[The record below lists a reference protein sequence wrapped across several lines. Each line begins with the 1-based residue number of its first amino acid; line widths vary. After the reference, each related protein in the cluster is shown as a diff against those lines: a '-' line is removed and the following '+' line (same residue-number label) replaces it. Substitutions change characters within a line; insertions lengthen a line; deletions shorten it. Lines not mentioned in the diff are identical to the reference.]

1 MSKKLLNEGTIK
13 RFMKLA
19 NLAPINNEMIS
30 EMAMDYKR
38 DDEPV
43 EEGHDADHMEEAAHG
58 DEEPM
63 EEMAHGDKEPMEEE
77 MELADEIEVAA
88 DAPAAAPEDLLRRVV
103 QAVAAEL
110 EVDVEIEG
118 DAVEAAADDE
128 GNDVNV
134 DVSDVEG
141 DVELDV
147 TDDNEGDVT
156 DADEEEEDAEMQMM
170 QEVEAMLAEAGI
182 EVVDDE
188 NSEQLTEDI
197 VKRVSARVAQR
208 LLKEFS

>member
-1 MSKKLLNEGTIK
+1 MSKKLLSEGTIK

-38 DDEPV
+38 DDEPM

-77 MELADEIEVAA
+77 LEMADEIEVEA
-88 DAPAAAPEDLLRRVV
+88 DAPADAPEDLLRRVV

-118 DAVEAAADDE
+118 DAAEAAPEADDD

-141 DVELDV
+141 DVEV
-147 TDDNEGDVT
+147 
-156 DADEEEEDAEMQMM
+156 QMM

-188 NSEQLTEDI
+188 NPEQLTEDI